1 MSYIYYILVAFLYTL
16 EVVYGEGHARWENTL
31 IALGVLVF
39 VFGIFLLCAFKLNT
53 RHNGLFAALIT
64 IGAVLAVCI
73 FFIILEGFTG
83 PIDPPV
89 RG

>member
-1 MSYIYYILVAFLYTL
+1 MSYIYYILLSCLYSISCL
-16 EVVYGEGHARWENTL
+16 VGQPEDASWRSVL
-31 IALGVLVF
+31 ICMAVIVF
-39 VFGIFLLCAFKLNT
+39 VFGIFFLCAFKLNT

-89 RG
+89 R

>member
-1 MSYIYYILVAFLYTL
+1 MSYIYYILVSFLYPL
-16 EVVYGEGHARWENTL
+16 AVGNGDVHATWENIL
-31 IALGVLVF
+31 ITVGVLVF